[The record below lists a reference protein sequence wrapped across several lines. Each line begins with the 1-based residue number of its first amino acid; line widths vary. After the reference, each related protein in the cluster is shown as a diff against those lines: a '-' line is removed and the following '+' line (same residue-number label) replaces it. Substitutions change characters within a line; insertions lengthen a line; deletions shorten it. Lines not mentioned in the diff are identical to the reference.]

1 MKPTMPVGR
10 QVAVSGIQASGN
22 LHIGNYIGAIKQFV
36 ELQNKYNMFV
46 FVADLHAI
54 TVPQD
59 PEKLK
64 AQTLD
69 AVYTYLACG
78 LDPKKTTIFVQS
90 HVPQHTELSWILNTI
105 TPLGELERMTQFKD
119 KTQGQ
124 ESVLAGL
131 LNYPTLMAADIL
143 LYNPI
148 AVPVGEDQVQH
159 LELTRNLNT
168 RWEKKLKNPSP
179 RKQHP
184 AQGWAAS
191 GGSGARIM
199 GLDDPAKKMSKSA
212 SPANRIE
219 LLDSAEVIKKKVMSA
234 VTDSGSEIKFDPAN
248 KPAISNL
255 LAIYSQ
261 MTGRAVADIEKQY
274 HGSSYAKFKTE
285 LAEAVVTSL
294 APIQEKYGKL
304 AKNKTSV
311 LKILKEGA
319 KKAGKAAEATMKD
332 VRKKIGLLES

>member
-59 PEKLK
+59 PKKLEV
-64 AQTLD
+64 QTMDTVL
-69 AVYTYLACG
+69 TYLACG

-90 HVPQHTELSWILNTI
+90 HVPQHTELGWILNTI

-143 LYNPI
+143 LYKPD
-148 AVPVGEDQVQH
+148 AVPVGQDQLQH
-159 LELTRNLNT
+159 LELTRTLA
-168 RWEKKLKNPSP
+168 
-179 RKQHP
+179 RKFNSKFGETFKEPKALVQKE
-184 AQGWAAS
+184 
-191 GGSGARIM
+191 GARIM
-199 GLDDPAKKMSKSA
+199 GLDDPTKKMSKSA

-234 VTDSGSEIKFDPAN
+234 VTDSGNEIKFDPAN

-261 MTGRAVADIEKQY
+261 MSNLPVAEIERKFTGKNYSAFKAELVGVIIEKL
-274 HGSSYAKFKTE
+274 K
-285 LAEAVVTSL
+285 
-294 APIQEKYGKL
+294 PIQDTYAKL
-304 AKNKTSV
+304 AKNKTNV
-311 LKILKEGA
+311 LKVLQEGR
-319 KKAGKAAEATMKD
+319 KKAEKTAEATMKD
-332 VRKKIGLLES
+332 VRKKIGLLEV